1 MIPNKRQPGD
11 KMLARDQNALV
22 DAARRSMITTGPGLS
37 AKSGPGGTGLFQEG
51 FGVQSWWGITTAL
64 GPDNDAD
71 YTDSR
76 YWVKQIYITNSTG
89 DSLDAL
95 TYDVADTIDI
105 DGDVYTPES
114 GKTIIRGHHITA
126 TNMAEVDAA
135 THLLPVNDPDA
146 VPATIGTIVKVYI
159 VYDSRGISNL
169 HYVFSAG
176 FVPGTSDN
184 PEVLGPLPEGP
195 ESASASYSASPSG
208 SASASYE
215 SSDGIQL
222 NVITRVVYNEDGNEI
237 LYGFYR
243 TMLFDSVGL
252 LVSISDETRYII
264 DTPGA
269 CP

>member
-126 TNMAEVDAA
+126 TNMSEVDAA

-169 HYVFSAG
+169 HYVFSG
-176 FVPGTSDN
+176 GYVGTSET
-184 PEVLGPLPEGP
+184 PYEMLPATLEGSETAQADTFDRTAP
-195 ESASASYSASPSG
+195 AEG
-208 SASASYE
+208 K
-215 SSDGIQL
+215 DGVTL
-222 NVITRVVYNEDGNEI
+222 KVTTRVVYNDAGDEV
-237 LYGFYR
+237 LYGLYR
-243 TMLFDSVGL
+243 TLTFDSAGAL
-252 LVSISDETRYII
+252 ATISAETRYII
-264 DTPGA
+264 DTPGV